1 MENLTRLD
9 LIHFDFINIKGNRRK
24 SIEVALYKK
33 KRKEI
38 KTFLIEYFENSKHS
52 SPNPPLIMIR

>member
-9 LIHFDFINIKGNRRK
+9 LIHFDFINIIQKGNRRK

-52 SPNPPLIMIR
+52 SPLIMIR